1 MFLKDG
7 DKIYHTYS
15 TYERGLDMLNVAYH
29 YMDLVPKGRD
39 EGEGGAAA
47 WVRRRRRV
55 SGLMDGSRLLT
66 TIGLVRQA
74 RPGGFC
80 PACRVL
86 MKARDAGQEL
96 AKPMVAA
103 LVVLAVA
110 GVAWAAMVQHSRSMA
125 DMDGMDMGLGPI
137 ESFAATWVVMMAA
150 MMLPSAIPVVLEF
163 ARTAERRRGW
173 PVATGV
179 LAVTYLG
186 VWLIFG
192 VVCYAIYTAVRM
204 PWPNQAVV
212 VGLALALAGVYSVS
226 PIKRASQARCR
237 ELCALHGP
245 LPFNLMRSAA
255 VAGARYGLSCLGC
268 SAALMVAMV
277 LLGMSSLWWAVIL
290 GIVVLIYKLAPPL
303 RMRYELVLSAALV
316 ALGVA
321 YVMMA

>member
-1 MFLKDG
+1 MYG
-7 DKIYHTYS
+7 
-15 TYERGLDMLNVAYH
+15 
-29 YMDLVPKGRD
+29 
-39 EGEGGAAA
+39 
-47 WVRRRRRV
+47 
-55 SGLMDGSRLLT
+55 RLLA
-66 TIGLVRQA
+66 TIGLIRRA
-74 RPGGFC
+74 KPGGFC

-86 MKARDAGQEL
+86 MRARDARPEL
-96 AKPMVAA
+96 ATPMVAA

-110 GVAWAAMVQHSRSMA
+110 GLAWAAMAHHAHAMA
-125 DMDGMDMGLGPI
+125 GMDMGLGPI
-137 ESFAATWVVMMAA
+137 ESFAVTWAVMMAA

-163 ARTAERRRGW
+163 ARTAEGRRGW
-173 PVATGV
+173 QVATGV
-179 LAVTYLG
+179 LAITYLG
-186 VWLIFG
+186 VWLMFG
-192 VVCYAIYTAVRM
+192 VVCYLLYTAAGM

-290 GIVVLIYKLAPPL
+290 GIVVLIYKRAPPL
-303 RMRYELVLSAALV
+303 RMRYELIFSLALA

-321 YVMMA
+321 YLLTAPVG

>member
-1 MFLKDG
+1 
-7 DKIYHTYS
+7 
-15 TYERGLDMLNVAYH
+15 
-29 YMDLVPKGRD
+29 
-39 EGEGGAAA
+39 
-47 WVRRRRRV
+47 
-55 SGLMDGSRLLT
+55 MDGSRVLS
-66 TIGLVRQA
+66 TIGLFRQA

-86 MKARDAGQEL
+86 MKALDARQEL

-110 GVAWAAMVQHSRSMA
+110 GVAWAAMVQQSRAMA
-125 DMDGMDMGLGPI
+125 GMDMGLGPI

-150 MMLPSAIPVVLEF
+150 MMLPSAIPVVVEF

-179 LAVTYLG
+179 LAVIYLG
-186 VWLIFG
+186 VWLVFG
-192 VVCYAIYTAVRM
+192 VVCYAIYTTLRM
-204 PWPNQAVV
+204 PWPNQPMV
-212 VGLALALAGVYSVS
+212 VGLALTLAGVYSLS

-255 VAGARYGLSCLGC
+255 VAGVRYGLSCIGC
-268 SAALMVAMV
+268 SAALMVGMV
-277 LLGMSSLWWAVIL
+277 LLGMSSLWWAMFL
-290 GIVVLIYKLAPPL
+290 GLVVLIYKVAPPL
-303 RMRYELVLSAALV
+303 RMRYELALSAALV
-316 ALGVA
+316 ALGLA

>member
-1 MFLKDG
+1 VG
-7 DKIYHTYS
+7 PPS
-15 TYERGLDMLNVAYH
+15 
-29 YMDLVPKGRD
+29 
-39 EGEGGAAA
+39 
-47 WVRRRRRV
+47 RRV
-55 SGLMDGSRLLT
+55 SGLMYGDRLLLA
-66 TIGLVRQA
+66 IGLVGRA

-86 MKARDAGQEL
+86 MKARDARQGL
-96 AKPMVAA
+96 AKPMAA
-103 LVVLAVA
+103 VLVVLAVA
-110 GVAWAAMVQHSRSMA
+110 GVAWAAMVRDSRSMA
-125 DMDGMDMGLGPI
+125 GMDVGLGPI
-137 ESFAATWVVMMAA
+137 ESFAATWLVMIAA

-163 ARTAERRRGW
+163 ARTAERRKGW
-173 PVATGV
+173 QVATGV
-179 LAVTYLG
+179 LAATYLG

-192 VVCYAIYTAVRM
+192 VVCYAIYTAARM
-204 PWPNQAVV
+204 PWPNQAVA

-277 LLGMSSLWWAVIL
+277 LLGMSNLWWAVIL
-290 GIVVLIYKLAPPL
+290 GIVILVYKFAPPL

-316 ALGVA
+316 ALGAA
-321 YVMMA
+321 YLMMA

>member
-1 MFLKDG
+1 
-7 DKIYHTYS
+7 
-15 TYERGLDMLNVAYH
+15 
-29 YMDLVPKGRD
+29 
-39 EGEGGAAA
+39 
-47 WVRRRRRV
+47 
-55 SGLMDGSRLLT
+55 MDGSRVFLA
-66 TIGLVRQA
+66 IGLVRQA

-86 MKARDAGQEL
+86 TKALDARREL
-96 AKPMVAA
+96 AKPMVAT

-110 GVAWAAMVQHSRSMA
+110 GIAWAAMVQQSRSMA
-125 DMDGMDMGLGPI
+125 GMDGMDLGLGPI
-137 ESFAATWVVMMAA
+137 ESFAATWFVMMAA
-150 MMLPSAIPVVLEF
+150 MMLPSAVPVVLEF

-186 VWLIFG
+186 VWLMFG
-192 VVCYAIYTAVRM
+192 VACYAIYTALRM
-204 PWPNQAVV
+204 PWPNQPMV
-212 VGLALALAGVYSVS
+212 VGLALALAGVYSFS

-245 LPFNLMRSAA
+245 LPFNLIRSAA
-255 VAGARYGLSCLGC
+255 VAGVRYGLSCIGC

-290 GIVVLIYKLAPPL
+290 GLVVLLYKFAPPL
-303 RMRYELVLSAALV
+303 RMRYELALSAALV
-316 ALGVA
+316 ALGLA

>member
-1 MFLKDG
+1 MYGGRLF
-7 DKIYHTYS
+7 
-15 TYERGLDMLNVAYH
+15 RAVGLL
-29 YMDLVPKGRD
+29 
-39 EGEGGAAA
+39 
-47 WVRRRRRV
+47 
-55 SGLMDGSRLLT
+55 
-66 TIGLVRQA
+66 RQA
-74 RPGGFC
+74 RPGGSC

-86 MKARDAGQEL
+86 MKARDASQEL
-96 AKPMVAA
+96 AKPMLAA
-103 LVVLAVA
+103 LVVLAVT
-110 GVAWAAMVQHSRSMA
+110 GVAWAAMVQQSRSMA
-125 DMDGMDMGLGPI
+125 GMDGMDMGLGPI
-137 ESFAATWVVMMAA
+137 ESFAATWVVMM
-150 MMLPSAIPVVLEF
+150 LPSAIPVVLEF
-163 ARTAERRRGW
+163 ARTAERRTGW
-173 PVATGV
+173 QIATAV

-186 VWLIFG
+186 VWLMFG
-192 VVCYAIYTAVRM
+192 VVCYAMYTAVRM

-212 VGLALALAGVYSVS
+212 VGLALALAGVYAFS

-290 GIVVLIYKLAPPL
+290 GIVVLIYKFAPPL

-316 ALGVA
+316 AFGVA

>member
-1 MFLKDG
+1 
-7 DKIYHTYS
+7 
-15 TYERGLDMLNVAYH
+15 
-29 YMDLVPKGRD
+29 
-39 EGEGGAAA
+39 
-47 WVRRRRRV
+47 
-55 SGLMDGSRLLT
+55 
-66 TIGLVRQA
+66 
-74 RPGGFC
+74 
-80 PACRVL
+80 
-86 MKARDAGQEL
+86 
-96 AKPMVAA
+96 MVAA

-110 GVAWAAMVQHSRSMA
+110 GVAWAAMVEHSRSMA
-125 DMDGMDMGLGPI
+125 EMDGVDMGLGPI

-163 ARTAERRRGW
+163 ARTAERRTRW
-173 PVATGV
+173 QIATGV

-192 VVCYAIYTAVRM
+192 VVCYAIYTALRM
-204 PWPNQAVV
+204 PWPNQDVV
-212 VGLALALAGVYSVS
+212 VGLALALAGVYSLS

-255 VAGARYGLSCLGC
+255 VVGARYGLSCLGC

-290 GIVVLIYKLAPPL
+290 SVVVLIYKFAPPL
-303 RMRYELVLSAALV
+303 RLRYELVLSAALI

-321 YVMMA
+321 YLMTITASRSP